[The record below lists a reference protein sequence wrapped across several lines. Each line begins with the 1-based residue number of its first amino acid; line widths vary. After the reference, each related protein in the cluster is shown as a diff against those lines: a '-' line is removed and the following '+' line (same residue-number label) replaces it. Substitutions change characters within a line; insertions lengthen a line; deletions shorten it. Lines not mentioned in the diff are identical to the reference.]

1 VNVEPQP
8 QKQTPPAPFQPQNV
22 SQGGGSRTA
31 RMAGGTFTL
40 LVICAAVAVGYF
52 KGERLAKA
60 VGGVP
65 GMRMSKA
72 RANVATT
79 IAQSLRAQVQL
90 YRLQH
95 MDNLPDFHRYPGWE
109 QLSQYTDEAGRPSP
123 IKTPQFK
130 YGPYVQS
137 VVTNPLNDLSNVA
150 TLGDVQDGTRLPEGM
165 KAGYV
170 MDKRTG
176 RVWLTDATGARVVS
190 LERLAKEVR

>member
-1 VNVEPQP
+1 
-8 QKQTPPAPFQPQNV
+8 
-22 SQGGGSRTA
+22 
-31 RMAGGTFTL
+31 MAGGTFTL

-72 RANVATT
+72 RANVAST
-79 IAQSLRAQVQL
+79 IAHSLRAQVQL

-95 MDNLPDFHRYPGWE
+95 KDNFPDFDRYPGWE

-123 IKTPQFK
+123 VMTPQFK

-137 VVTNPLNDLSNVA
+137 VVTNPLNDLSKIVM
-150 TLGDVQDGTRLPEGM
+150 LEDVRDGTRLPEGM

-170 MDKRTG
+170 MERRTG
-176 RVWLTDATGARVVS
+176 RIWLTDGTGARVVS

>member
-1 VNVEPQP
+1 MDNVVPQP
-8 QKQTPPAPFQPQNV
+8 QEQTA

-40 LVICAAVAVGYF
+40 LVICAALAVGYF
-52 KGERLAKA
+52 KGERLSKA

-65 GMRMSKA
+65 GMRMSQA
-72 RANVATT
+72 RANTAASISQT
-79 IAQSLRAQVQL
+79 LRAQVQL

-95 MDNLPDFHRYPGWE
+95 RDLPDFDRYPAWE

-123 IKTPQFK
+123 TRTPQFK

-137 VVTNPLNDLSNVA
+137 VITNPLNDLSNVVM
-150 TLGDVQDGTRLPEGM
+150 LPDVRDGTRLPDGQ

-176 RVWLTDATGARVVS
+176 RMWVTDAAGGRVVS
-190 LERLAKEVR
+190 VERLLRQYR